1 MRPMSVRE
9 MHALC
14 YERGIEFDPANVPL
28 ELAEI
33 AEVIAGHPAYE
44 GHTLAQQLY
53 ERRLAERERRKKVP
67 DWFSAQDVVWEPWE
81 REAARAA

>member
-33 AEVIAGHPAYE
+33 ADVITGHPAYE

-53 ERRLAERERRKKVP
+53 ERRLAERERRRRVP

-81 REAARAA
+81 REALQAA

>member
-1 MRPMSVRE
+1 

-33 AEVIAGHPAYE
+33 AEVITGHPAYE
-44 GHTLAQQLY
+44 GHTLAQQVY

-67 DWFSAQDVVWEPWE
+67 DWFSAQDVIWDPWE
-81 REAARAA
+81 REAVLAA

>member
-1 MRPMSVRE
+1 MRPMSVRD

-28 ELAEI
+28 ELAEM
-33 AEVIAGHPAYE
+33 AQVITGQPAYE

-53 ERRLAERERRKKVP
+53 ERRLAERERRRRVP
-67 DWFSAQDVVWEPWE
+67 DWFSAQDVVWEP
-81 REAARAA
+81 

>member
-1 MRPMSVRE
+1 MRLMSMRE

-28 ELAEI
+28 ELAET
-33 AEVIAGHPAYE
+33 ADVIVGQPAWE

-53 ERRLAERERRKKVP
+53 ERRLAERARPQEIP

-81 REAARAA
+81 REAMLTA

>member
-1 MRPMSVRE
+1 

-28 ELAEI
+28 ELAEV
-33 AEVIAGHPAYE
+33 AEVITGHPAYE

-53 ERRLAERERRKKVP
+53 ERRLVERERRKKVP
-67 DWFSAQDVVWEPWE
+67 DWFSAEDVVWKPWE
-81 REAARAA
+81 REELTAA